1 MVRTEHLERERERER
16 ERDCVTRKVLHKRVP
31 DRKRERNDS
40 VKKDEG
46 AVSLLGDGGGLCRKG
61 LEREREGACLR
72 EEEGGGEKGY

>member
-1 MVRTEHLERERERER
+1 MVRTEHLERERER

-46 AVSLLGDGGGLCRKG
+46 AVSLLGDGRGLWRKG
-61 LEREREGACLR
+61 LERERER
-72 EEEGGGEKGY
+72 ERERELV